1 MVKSFKE
8 FIGESTWGK
17 MLDRG
22 TGDAVR
28 KEDDVNHFDLEEFYW
43 EYLEKHY
50 HIKWGRTMVYVP
62 SQQAINVP
70 ILKKTT
76 SVDFLITYNFR
87 KKCIV
92 FNSELSERYPKLFYK
107 MCDEFEI
114 TLEKISNSFNHYVLT
129 DKDNKISNKTFVD
142 VLDFIIDN
150 EDENNLIIER
160 KRI

>member
-22 TGDAVR
+22 AGDAVR
-28 KEDDVNHFDLEEFYW
+28 KEDDINLLDLEEFYW

-50 HIKWGRTMVYVP
+50 HIKMGKKMTFNP
-62 SQQAINVP
+62 SAQAIHIP
-70 ILKKTT
+70 ILIVNT
-76 SVDFLITYNFR
+76 SVSFTIIYNFR
-87 KKCIV
+87 RKCIV
-92 FNSELSERYPKLFYK
+92 FNSKWPEKYPKLFYK

-114 TLEKISNSFNHYVLT
+114 TLEKNSNSFDDYFLT
-129 DKDNKISNKTFVD
+129 DKDNKVSNKTFVD
-142 VLDFIIDN
+142 VLNFIIDN
-150 EDENNLIIER
+150 EDENNLMIER